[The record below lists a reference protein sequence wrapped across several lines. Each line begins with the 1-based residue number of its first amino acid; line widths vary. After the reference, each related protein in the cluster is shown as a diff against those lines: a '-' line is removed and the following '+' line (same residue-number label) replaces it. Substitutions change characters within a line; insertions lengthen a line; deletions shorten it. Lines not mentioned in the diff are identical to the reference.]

1 MPAGRASRTWPARFD
16 GDAIQQALEF
26 DLRRYEGGSP
36 ARAVAREAV
45 TRFEANGV
53 PEVEL
58 GRCSE
63 HGRDGTNLKGC
74 LKARRR
80 ES

>member
-16 GDAIQQALEF
+16 GDAIQQAL
-26 DLRRYEGGSP
+26 
-36 ARAVAREAV
+36 
-45 TRFEANGV
+45 
-53 PEVEL
+53 EL